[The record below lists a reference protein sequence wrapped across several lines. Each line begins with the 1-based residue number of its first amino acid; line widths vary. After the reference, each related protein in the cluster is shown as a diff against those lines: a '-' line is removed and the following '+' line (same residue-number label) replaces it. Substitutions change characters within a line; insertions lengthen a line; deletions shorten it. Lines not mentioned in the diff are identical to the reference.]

1 MGFTL
6 VAFLTLISKLRLKL
20 DSLVLQVVE
29 RVLILAIRRA
39 YLILKVPQLQ
49 VHLGPRLKRRRTP
62 SPTAIITPFA
72 QWRIPPLNHRTT
84 ECILLKLGLSLSK
97 ILLLR
102 GMVSFLSVRHF
113 LLLILNQCLG
123 MGGVELAPFR
133 GHCHRVHINVLLVKS
148 VIGRW
153 GKFG

>member
-6 VAFLTLISKLRLKL
+6 VAFLTLIGKLRLKL

-49 VHLGPRLKRRRTP
+49 VHLGPRLKRRRP
-62 SPTAIITPFA
+62 SPIITPFA
-72 QWRIPPLNHRTT
+72 QWRIPPFNHRT
-84 ECILLKLGLSLSK
+84 ECILLKLGLCLSE
-97 ILLLR
+97 ILLLLFRR
-102 GMVSFLSVRHF
+102 GVVSFLSVRHF
-113 LLLILNQCLG
+113 LLLILHQSLG

-133 GHCHRVHINVLLVKS
+133 GHGHRVYINVLLV
-148 VIGRW
+148 
-153 GKFG
+153 